1 MNELFI
7 LKDIA
12 SNEQI
17 FIGSWNECETLRK
30 MIGEDSLERIKL

>member
-7 LKDIA
+7 LKDIM

-17 FIGSWNECETLRK
+17 FIGSWNECEMLRK
-30 MIGEDSLERIKL
+30 MIGEDGLESIEL